1 MLNQTNYINIS
12 FLLFLISMLGIFLNQ
27 KNILV
32 MLMSLEMMFLTISF
46 NLISS
51 SIYLDDIV
59 GQIFALLIL
68 TVAAAESSIGL
79 AILVVYYRIRNTIT
93 VELMTLTKG

>member
-1 MLNQTNYINIS
+1 MFTQINCMSIS
-12 FLLFLISMLGIFLNQ
+12 SLIFLISVLGIFLNQ

-32 MLMSLEMMFLTISF
+32 MLMSLEMMFLAISF
-46 NLISS
+46 NLIFS
-51 SIYLDDIV
+51 SIHLDDIV
-59 GQIFALLIL
+59 GQIFSLLIL

-93 VELMTLTKG
+93 VELMNFMKG

>member
-1 MLNQTNYINIS
+1 MLNQTNCIS
-12 FLLFLISMLGIFLNQ
+12 ISLLLFLVSIIGIFLNQ

-46 NLISS
+46 SLIFS

-68 TVAAAESSIGL
+68 TIAAAESSIGL
-79 AILVVYYRIRNTIT
+79 AILVVYYRIRNTIA
-93 VELMTLTKG
+93 VELMSLTKG

>member
-1 MLNQTNYINIS
+1 MLNQTNYTNIS
-12 FLLFLISMLGIFLNQ
+12 FLLFLVSMLGIFLNQ

-46 NLISS
+46 NWISS

-79 AILVVYYRIRNTIT
+79 AILVIYYRIRNTIT

>member
-1 MLNQTNYINIS
+1 MLNQTNYTNIS
-12 FLLFLISMLGIFLNQ
+12 FLLFLVSMLGIFLNQ

-46 NLISS
+46 NWISS

-59 GQIFALLIL
+59 GQVFALLIL

-79 AILVVYYRIRNTIT
+79 AILVIYYRIRSTIT